1 MSLVTLLMESM
12 TADAAPQGES
22 NRTVIALVDDD
33 RNILTTVSIAL
44 QGEGFATPTYEI
56 VGQVGP
62 DHAPE
67 FAARVLVGEYSP
79 VEGRGHSKQEAQ
91 RAAAR
96 AMLVERAVEGFAAD
110 DA

>member
-44 QGEGFATPTYEI
+44 QG
-56 VGQVGP
+56 
-62 DHAPE
+62 
-67 FAARVLVGEYSP
+67 
-79 VEGRGHSKQEAQ
+79 
-91 RAAAR
+91 
-96 AMLVERAVEGFAAD
+96 
-110 DA
+110 